1 MLSRI
6 YSDLA
11 DFYSSDESLS
21 MISVDMLKLPLYKKL
36 LKLIRPWSAYLDS
49 DFPSQVDS
57 ISKYEINEIL
67 MKEAVTESNIALI
80 YMHTSQFNLVETHCQ
95 RGISCAR
102 LFEGIENVKTELLC
116 VVLNTIFDSRM
127 EVQDYDDALIYA
139 EEAYNIVAVAYN
151 PVHPKVIY
159 IYIHIYI
166 YICVYMYIYTYNIHI
181 YVYLCILY
189 VYIYV
194 YIYKLY
200 VYT

>member
-1 MLSRI
+1 
-6 YSDLA
+6 
-11 DFYSSDESLS
+11 
-21 MISVDMLKLPLYKKL
+21 
-36 LKLIRPWSAYLDS
+36 
-49 DFPSQVDS
+49 VDS

-166 YICVYMYIYTYNIHI
+166 YIYMCICIYIHIIYIYMYIYVYYMYIYMYIYINYMYTHRYIYKYIYICIHI
-181 YVYLCILY
+181 YIHIHIFIYYMYIY
-189 VYIYV
+189 RYIYIYIYV
-194 YIYKLY
+194 YI
-200 VYT
+200 